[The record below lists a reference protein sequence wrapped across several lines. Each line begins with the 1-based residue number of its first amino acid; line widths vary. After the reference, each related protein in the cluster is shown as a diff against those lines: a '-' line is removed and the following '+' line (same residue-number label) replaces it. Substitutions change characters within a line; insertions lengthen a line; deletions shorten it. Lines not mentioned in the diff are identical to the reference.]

1 MNYTKIINGVVDKYP
16 LTEKDI
22 IIENPNVSFPSI
34 IGKDTF
40 ADLDYYPVVE
50 SIKPLYI
57 ADTQRIDEV
66 MPICINNVWVQQ
78 WLITDLSEEEVTA
91 NQDIKIQRLKSDV
104 ILETQKHLDS
114 FANTRN
120 YDSILSACTYATS
133 SMPKFAAEGQY
144 AVSARNNTWIAI
156 YNLMAEVQAGTK
168 PMPTGFV
175 DVEPLLPE
183 LVWPN

>member
-1 MNYTKIINGVVDKYP
+1 MNYIKIIDGVVDKYP

-40 ADLDYYPVVE
+40 ADLDYHPVVE

-57 ADTQRIDEV
+57 ADTQRVDEV
-66 MPICINNVWVQQ
+66 MPICINTVWTQQ
-78 WLITDLSEEEVTA
+78 WLITDLSEEEVTT
-91 NQDIKIQRLKSDV
+91 NQDIKIQRLKSDI
-104 ILETQKHLDS
+104 ILEIQNRLDA
-114 FANTRN
+114 FAKTRN
-120 YDSILSACTYATS
+120 YDGILSACTYATS
-133 SMPKFAAEGQY
+133 SIPKFASEGQY
-144 AVSARNNTWIAI
+144 AVNARDSTWASL
-156 YNLMAEVQAGTK
+156 YSFMAEVQTGTAQ
-168 PMPTGFV
+168 MPTSFT